1 LKFNEE
7 KAIFRSSDNLKRIY
21 QMTTY
26 ISILRGVNV
35 SGYNVIKMNEF
46 YKLYSDLGYSN
57 IKTYIQSGNI
67 IFQTV
72 NTLPTYLEKIIS
84 EKIKEMFGLNI
95 NVFVFETD
103 EYKRIIDNNPFI
115 SEQTKDIACQYISF
129 LSSEPLAENLE
140 KIRQKL
146 STNEELII
154 HGKTLYL
161 YYPNG
166 YSNSKINNN
175 IIETKLN
182 VISSTRNWR
191 TCIKLLEIVEKL
203 KEDK

>member
-1 LKFNEE
+1 
-7 KAIFRSSDNLKRIY
+7 
-21 QMTTY
+21 MTTY
-26 ISILRGVNV
+26 ISMLRGVNV

-129 LSSEPLAENLE
+129 LSSEPLVENLE

-191 TCIKLLEIVEKL
+191 TCIKLLEIAEKL
-203 KEDK
+203 REDK